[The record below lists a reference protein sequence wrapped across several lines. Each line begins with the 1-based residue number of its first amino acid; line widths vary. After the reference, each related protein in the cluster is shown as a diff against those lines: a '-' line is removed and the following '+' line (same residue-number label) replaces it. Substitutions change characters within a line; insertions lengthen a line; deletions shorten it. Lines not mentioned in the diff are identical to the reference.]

1 MQIYQIKNGQV
12 GSSPVLDQPAPV
24 NRTLDFPDG
33 VSYKVVASMPQF
45 LTNDQTVIEKEPK
58 DRTHYPITLTR
69 YLKNVPYIGYV
80 PHMGEGVWVLVPDR
94 GSVEGY
100 VLEKDYL
107 NEKLHHIQNLTRIT
121 NNDERPM
128 VENHELVDI
137 RNCVMSPTADVLV
150 YQKVI
155 ERVLDESEH
164 TTPKDEKMA
173 ETLSQIASSARVS
186 MEEIVRD
193 NPGLPTDAPLKPET
207 HVILRHREL
216 TTQIWKQVI
225 DKPIVTPISPNDV
238 SAMFPSFS
246 FNGDSVLFA
255 SDNTSPNALLWRM
268 QVDTGGTRMIRITSS
283 DSLDYDPSGGQEFV
297 AYTSIPRR
305 AKSPE
310 VWLTRPD
317 GREPSLVTDG
327 ESPQISPSGDKIAF
341 IKLWTAP
348 GGQSAVR
355 QLWVMN
361 VNGGEATQLTQN
373 RDFEVID
380 PKWSPDG
387 KWIVYASNEGKDAR
401 RAELRH
407 LAHDRRRPPQDA
419 THQRRLPRLQPL
431 LRPYRQIHLLPLQ
444 PRRILERLA
453 LRTHPRSPHR
463 HGRPGRRPITFCPS
477 VPLVSPS
484 PRPPSSVPS
493 SPRPEEG
500 RRVRAFPTN
509 VPNVPKCPIF
519 RDVVTR

>member
-1 MQIYQIKNGQV
+1 MRASLVSAGSARSFAASRPIILVLAAAAFALLQGCGKTVDITTLPPGARVQIYQIKNGQV

-58 DRTHYPITLTR
+58 DKTNYPITLTR
-69 YLKNVPYIGYV
+69 YLKNVPYIGFV

-94 GSVEGY
+94 GTVEGY

-173 ETLSQIASSARVS
+173 ETLSQIASAGRVS
-186 MEEIVRD
+186 MEDIVRD
-193 NPGLPTDAPLKPET
+193 NPGLPTDAPLKPES

-238 SAMFPSFS
+238 SALFPSFS

-401 RAELRH
+401 GVRNFDIWLMTA
-407 LAHDRRRPPQDA
+407 D
-419 THQRRLPRLQPL
+419 
-431 LRPYRQIHLLPLQ
+431 
-444 PRRILERLA
+444 
-453 LRTHPRSPHR
+453 
-463 HGRPGRRPITFCPS
+463 GRRKMQLTS
-477 VPLVSPS
+477 DGSHDSSPS
-484 PRPPSSVPS
+484 FDRTGKYIYFRSNRGGFWNVW
-493 SPRPEEG
+493 RCELTPE
-500 RRVRAFPTN
+500 VRTAMG
-509 VPNVPKCPIF
+509 
-519 RDVVTR
+519 DQAAAQ

>member
-1 MQIYQIKNGQV
+1 MRVSSVSAGSVHPSIASKPIILVIVVAAFALLQGCGKTVDITTLPPGARVQIYQIKNGQV

-80 PHMGEGVWVLVPDR
+80 PHMNEGVWTLVPER

-100 VLEKDYL
+100 VLESDYL
-107 NEKLHHIQNLTRIT
+107 NEKLHHIQNLSRIT
-121 NNDERPM
+121 NNDERPL
-128 VENHELVDI
+128 VENHEMVDI

-155 ERVLDESEH
+155 ERVLDESVH
-164 TTPKDEKMA
+164 ATPKDEKMA
-173 ETLSQIASSARVS
+173 ETLSQIAAANRES
-186 MEEIVRD
+186 MEDIARD

-207 HVILRHREL
+207 HVIVRHREL

-238 SAMFPSFS
+238 NAMFPAFS

-268 QVDTGGTRMIRITSS
+268 QVETGGTRMIRITSS

-327 ESPQISPSGDKIAF
+327 ESPQISPSGDKIAY

-401 RAELRH
+401 GVRNFDIWLMTA
-407 LAHDRRRPPQDA
+407 D
-419 THQRRLPRLQPL
+419 
-431 LRPYRQIHLLPLQ
+431 
-444 PRRILERLA
+444 
-453 LRTHPRSPHR
+453 
-463 HGRPGRRPITFCPS
+463 GRRKMQLTS
-477 VPLVSPS
+477 DGSHDSSPS
-484 PRPPSSVPS
+484 FDRTGKYIYFRSNRGGYWNVW
-493 SPRPEEG
+493 RCELTPE
-500 RRVRAFPTN
+500 VRAAMGEQSAAQ
-509 VPNVPKCPIF
+509 
-519 RDVVTR
+519 